1 MGRGMALSRG
11 MVSVMMRNIPR
22 LCTAD
27 DILMEMGECFAL
39 EDCCL
44 LHLPWD
50 TKRRSNIGFAFIT
63 FSHAEAAEECF
74 RAMSG
79 RSWTVARGKP
89 KKCRIVPASLQG
101 VAAQLQKYVLT
112 AEESWLFHPPYAPL
126 VFSEGK
132 RIGLSEAIQ
141 LYVDPPIRDVLLW
154 RYHAKL
160 PGCPGDTLPSVVRR
174 VDSAKM
180 QLLFADLDPG
190 TASTAASSWS
200 TADLSLCPS
209 TVVRK
214 AGASTPPC
222 VRRRL
227 SPCPPLALEAGHDIE
242 LFL

>member
-1 MGRGMALSRG
+1 MERGMALSNG

-27 DILMEMGECFAL
+27 DILIEMGECFAL
-39 EDCCL
+39 EHCCL

-63 FSHAEAAEECF
+63 FSHAEAAEDCF

-79 RSWTVARGKP
+79 RSWTVARGKT

-101 VAAQLQKYVLT
+101 VAAQLSKYVLT
-112 AEESWLFHPPYAPL
+112 AEESWLFHSPYAPL

-141 LYVDPPIRDVLLW
+141 IYVDPPIRDELLR

-160 PGCPGDTLPSVVRR
+160 RGCPGDTLPSVRG
-174 VDSAKM
+174 VDPVKM
-180 QLLFADLDPG
+180 QMHFADLDPG

-200 TADLSLCPS
+200 TVDLSCPS

-214 AGASTPPC
+214 PGASTSPC
-222 VRRRL
+222 AFRRL
-227 SPCPPLALEAGHDIE
+227 SPCPPFALEALHDIE

>member
-1 MGRGMALSRG
+1 MERGMALSNG

-27 DILMEMGECFAL
+27 DILIEMGECFAL
-39 EDCCL
+39 EHCCL

-63 FSHAEAAEECF
+63 FSHAEAAEDCF

-79 RSWTVARGKP
+79 RSWTVARGKT

-101 VAAQLQKYVLT
+101 VAAQLSKYVLT
-112 AEESWLFHPPYAPL
+112 AEESWLFHSPYAPL

-141 LYVDPPIRDVLLW
+141 IYVDPPIRDELLR

-160 PGCPGDTLPSVVRR
+160 RGCPGDTLPS
-174 VDSAKM
+174 
-180 QLLFADLDPG
+180 LDPG

-200 TADLSLCPS
+200 TVDLSCPS

-214 AGASTPPC
+214 PGASTSPC
-222 VRRRL
+222 AFRRL
-227 SPCPPLALEAGHDIE
+227 SPCPPFALEALHDIE